1 MDWKGEEG
9 KRVEKLTKVYYVDVQ
24 NTLNIREKNDVFL
37 NNYISFLY
45 KSPIPIISYFIYHL
59 DNKFS
64 ATAQG

>member
-37 NNYISFLY
+37 KQLYIFPL
-45 KSPIPIISYFIYHL
+45 
-59 DNKFS
+59 
-64 ATAQG
+64 